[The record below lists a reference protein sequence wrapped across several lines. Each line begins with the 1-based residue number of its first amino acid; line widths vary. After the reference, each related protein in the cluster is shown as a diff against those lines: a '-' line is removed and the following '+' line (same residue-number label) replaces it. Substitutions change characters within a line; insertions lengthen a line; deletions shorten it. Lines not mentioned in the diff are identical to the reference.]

1 MKLNI
6 GAMAWEPVL
15 VAAPYE
21 RDDLPVVE
29 LTDQEYQ
36 NIELAFQAFD
46 AVQKILWDKVDAWQ
60 SQQSPADQ

>member
-21 RDDLPVVE
+21 RDDLPVVD
-29 LTDQEYQ
+29 LTDQEYED
-36 NIELAFQAFD
+36 ITLAFQAFD
-46 AVQKILWDKVDAWQ
+46 AVQKILWDKVEKWQ
-60 SQQSPADQ
+60 AENPATQD